1 MKKLRVFDIFTS
13 ALKDFETGDKDLY
26 SWPRNRLALTHAL
39 AQRLFSAV
47 NKDNPSLFVDMSP
60 NPDIMVHNR
69 KGQVSLAVMCRND
82 YLTEGE
88 QKNLMKLAETASLA
102 MAVSFF
108 PQKRYM
114 LLYRATSSSIEYFH
128 FDRNTLTA
136 EALKKKTFEK
146 KADKGAGQAYLSL

>member
-13 ALKDFETGDKDLY
+13 ALRDFETGDRDLY

-39 AQRLFSAV
+39 AQRLFSALS
-47 NKDNPSLFVDMSP
+47 KDNPALFVDMSL
-60 NPDIMVHNR
+60 NPDILVHNR
-69 KGQVSLAVMCRND
+69 KGQTSLAVVCRND

-88 QKNLMKLAETASLA
+88 QKNLMKLAEKANLV

-108 PQKRYM
+108 PQKSYM

-128 FDRNTLTA
+128 FDRNTLTV
-136 EALKKKTFEK
+136 EAVRSKVFESK
-146 KADKGAGQAYLSL
+146 AGKADGQAYLSL